1 MGARQAIETW
11 SSRISHGRRRALAG
25 EIPGGRRE
33 SLTVTLRL
41 YNTLSR
47 SVEEFRPVR
56 PGKVGLY
63 TCGPTVYDR
72 VHIGNLRTFVWED
85 VMCRVFRALSFET
98 TQIMNLTDI
107 DDKTIRGA
115 VAAELPLRE
124 FTEKHIATFFE
135 DLGTLGVVP
144 AALYPRATD
153 HIPEMVALVKKL
165 AARGHTYETD
175 GSVWFRIAT
184 FPAYGRL
191 SKIDLSAVQR
201 GARVADDEY
210 EKEDVRDFAVWKAA
224 KEGEPESAAWTT
236 ELGRGRPGWHLEC
249 SAMSMKYLGET
260 FDIHTGAVDNIF
272 PHHENE
278 IAQSEG
284 ATGKTFVNFWLHAEH
299 LLVDG
304 EKMSKS
310 KGNFYTLPDLLEKG
324 FSPCAIRY
332 LLVSVPYRMKLNFTL
347 DGLRGATSAVER
359 LESLDLRLR
368 EREGRKKK
376 EEEKISLKVN
386 TPEATGGGFAERVSA
401 ARRAAFDALEDDLN
415 TAGALGALFS
425 FVRATNVDLEAGHLS
440 ALDATAARGL
450 LSEIG
455 GDVLG
460 ILPRTAVVELTGVS
474 KGVSHAVGTL
484 TSATAAA
491 PDPSSPSKK
500 SSSDSPDV
508 GEAWILE
515 RIEARKQAR
524 KARDFVAADAIR
536 DELLGVGIVLEDTPQ
551 GVRWKR
557 KP

>member
-1 MGARQAIETW
+1 
-11 SSRISHGRRRALAG
+11 
-25 EIPGGRRE
+25 
-33 SLTVTLRL
+33 VTLRL

-56 PGKVGLY
+56 EGKVGLY
-63 TCGPTVYDR
+63 TCGPTVYNR

-115 VAAELPLRE
+115 VEAGLPLRE
-124 FTEKHIATFFE
+124 FTAGHIATFFE

-153 HIPEMVALVKKL
+153 HIPEMVELVKRL
-165 AARGHTYETD
+165 AARGHTYESD

-191 SKIDLSAVQR
+191 SKIDLSAVKR

-260 FDIHTGAVDNIF
+260 LDIHTGAVDNIF

-324 FSPCAIRY
+324 FSPRAIRY

-347 DGLRGATSAVER
+347 EGLRGATSAIER
-359 LESLDLRLR
+359 LESLDMRLG
-368 EREGRKKK
+368 EREEGRGN
-376 EEEKISLKVN
+376 EEEKTFSKVN
-386 TPEATGGGFAERVSA
+386 VPAGGAFAERVSA
-401 ARRAAFDALEDDLN
+401 ARRAVFDSLEDDLN

-425 FVRATNVDLEAGHLS
+425 FVKSTNVDLEAGHLS
-440 ALDATAARGL
+440 VAAASSARGL
-450 LSEIG
+450 LKAVAGDIFGIMPGTVAG
-455 GDVLG
+455 G
-460 ILPRTAVVELTGVS
+460 A
-474 KGVSHAVGTL
+474 
-484 TSATAAA
+484 
-491 PDPSSPSKK
+491 PSSPSGK
-500 SSSDSPDV
+500 SSSQPPDFE
-508 GEAWILE
+508 EAWILD
-515 RIEARKQAR
+515 RIEARRQAR
-524 KARDFVAADAIR
+524 KAREFKAADTIR
-536 DELLGVGIVLEDTPQ
+536 DELLGKGIVLEDTPQ

>member
-1 MGARQAIETW
+1 MGARPAIETW
-11 SSRISHGRRRALAG
+11 SSRISHGGRRALAG

-33 SLTVTLRL
+33 SPTVTLRL

-115 VAAELPLRE
+115 VAAGLPLRE

-135 DLGTLGVVP
+135 DLGTFGVVP

-153 HIPEMVALVKKL
+153 HIPEMVALVKRL
-165 AARGHTYETD
+165 AARGHTYESD

-324 FSPCAIRY
+324 FSPRAIRY
-332 LLVSVPYRMKLNFTL
+332 LLISVPYRMKLNFTF
-347 DGLRGATSAVER
+347 DGLKGATAAVER
-359 LESLDLRLR
+359 LESLDLRLSER
-368 EREGRKKK
+368 ERS
-376 EEEKISLKVN
+376 EENEKRKISLKG
-386 TPEATGGGFAERVSA
+386 EEREGEGFARRVAA

-425 FVRATNVDLEAGHLS
+425 FVKATNVDLEAGHLS
-440 ALDATAARGL
+440 ASDATAARGL
-450 LSEIG
+450 LREIAG
-455 GDVLG
+455 GVFG
-460 ILPRTAVVELTGVS
+460 ILPRTTVVGLTGVS
-474 KGVSHAVGTL
+474 ASIEVGTV
-484 TSATAAA
+484 TPAVAGA
-491 PDPSSPSKK
+491 PDPPSLSKK
-500 SSSDSPDV
+500 SSSESLDDD
-508 GEAWILE
+508 ETWIDD

>member
-1 MGARQAIETW
+1 
-11 SSRISHGRRRALAG
+11 
-25 EIPGGRRE
+25 
-33 SLTVTLRL
+33 VTLCL

-47 SVEEFRPVR
+47 SLEEFRPVR

-85 VMCRVFRALSFET
+85 VMCRVFRALSYET
-98 TQIMNLTDI
+98 TQVMNLTDI

-115 VAAELPLRE
+115 TAAGLPLRE
-124 FTEKHIATFFE
+124 FTDRHIATFFE
-135 DLGTLGVVP
+135 DLETLRVVP

-165 AARGHTYETD
+165 AARGHTYESD
-175 GSVWFRIAT
+175 GSTWFRIAT
-184 FPAYGRL
+184 FPGYGKL
-191 SKIDLSAVQR
+191 SRIDLSAVKR

-210 EKEDVRDFAVWKAA
+210 DKEDVRDFAVWKVA
-224 KEGEPESAAWTT
+224 KEGEPESATWAT

-284 ATGKTFVNFWLHAEH
+284 ATGKPFVNFWLHAEH

-304 EKMSKS
+304 EKMAKS
-310 KGNFYTLPDLLEKG
+310 KGNFYTLTDLLEKG
-324 FSPCAIRY
+324 FSPRAIRY
-332 LLVSVPYRMKLNFTL
+332 LLISVPYRMKLNFTFE
-347 DGLRGATSAVER
+347 GLKAAASAVER
-359 LESLDLRLR
+359 LESLDLRLS
-368 EREGRKKK
+368 EREGGKD
-376 EEEKISLKVN
+376 EGEEKISLKVN
-386 TPEATGGGFAERVSA
+386 ASEAAGGGFAERVSMA
-401 ARRAAFDALEDDLN
+401 HRAVFDSLEDDLN

-425 FVRATNVDLEAGHLS
+425 FVKATNVDLEAGHLS
-440 ALDATAARGL
+440 PADATAARGL
-450 LSEIG
+450 LREIAG
-455 GDVLG
+455 GIFG
-460 ILPRTAVVELTGVS
+460 ILVS
-474 KGVSHAVGTL
+474 AG
-484 TSATAAA
+484 A

-500 SSSDSPDV
+500 SPSESLGYD
-508 GEAWILE
+508 ETWIDE
-515 RIEARKQAR
+515 RIAARKAAK
-524 KARDFVAADAIR
+524 KARDFKAADAIR
-536 DELLGVGIVLEDTPQ
+536 EELVGKGILLEDTPH

>member
-1 MGARQAIETW
+1 M
-11 SSRISHGRRRALAG
+11 
-25 EIPGGRRE
+25 
-33 SLTVTLRL
+33 TLRL

-47 SVEEFRPVR
+47 SAEEFRPLR
-56 PGKVGLY
+56 PGRVGLY

-85 VMCRVFRALSFET
+85 VMCRVFRALSYET

-115 VAAELPLRE
+115 LAAGLPLRE
-124 FTEKHIATFFE
+124 FTERHIATFFE

-153 HIPEMVALVKKL
+153 HIPEMVAIVKRL
-165 AARGHTYETD
+165 AARGHTYESD
-175 GSVWFRIAT
+175 ASVWFRIAS

-191 SKIDLSAVQR
+191 SKIDLSAVKR

-224 KEGEPESAAWTT
+224 KEGEPDSAAWTT

-249 SAMSMKYLGET
+249 SAMSMKYLGEN

-310 KGNFYTLPDLLEKG
+310 KGNFHTLPDLLEKG
-324 FSPCAIRY
+324 FSPRAIRY

-347 DGLRGATSAVER
+347 DGLRGATAAVER
-359 LESLDLRLR
+359 LESLDLRLG
-368 EREGRKKK
+368 ERETRDGKK
-376 EEEKISLKVN
+376 EGEKISSKVN
-386 TPEATGGGFAERVSA
+386 TPEGSGGGFAERVA
-401 ARRAAFDALEDDLN
+401 EARAAVFFCLEDDLN

-425 FVRATNVDLEAGHLS
+425 FVKATNVDLEAGHLS
-440 ALDATAARGL
+440 ALDVTAARGL
-450 LSEIG
+450 LREIAG
-455 GDVLG
+455 GIFGVLAG
-460 ILPRTAVVELTGVS
+460 TATS
-474 KGVSHAVGTL
+474 AVG
-484 TSATAAA
+484 
-491 PDPSSPSKK
+491 PPGPSSPSKK
-500 SSSDSPDV
+500 SLSETPGVDGS
-508 GEAWILE
+508 WIDE
-515 RIEARKQAR
+515 RLEARKQAR
-524 KARDFVAADAIR
+524 KARDFKAADAIR
-536 DELLGVGIVLEDTPQ
+536 DELLGKGIILEDTPQ

-557 KP
+557 KS

>member
-1 MGARQAIETW
+1 M
-11 SSRISHGRRRALAG
+11 
-25 EIPGGRRE
+25 
-33 SLTVTLRL
+33 TLRL
-41 YNTLSR
+41 YNTLTR
-47 SVEEFRPVR
+47 SLEEFQPVR

-63 TCGPTVYDR
+63 TCGPTVYNR

-115 VAAELPLRE
+115 VEAGLPLRE
-124 FTEKHIATFFE
+124 FTAGHIATFFE

-144 AALYPRATD
+144 ATLYPRATD

-165 AARGHTYETD
+165 AARGHTYESD

-191 SKIDLSAVQR
+191 SKIDLSAVKR
-201 GARVADDEY
+201 GTRVADDEY

-224 KEGEPESAAWTT
+224 KEGEPESAAWPT

-260 FDIHTGAVDNIF
+260 LDIHTGAVDNIF

-284 ATGKTFVNFWLHAEH
+284 ATGKTFVRYWLHAEH

-310 KGNFYTLPDLLEKG
+310 KGNFYTLPDLLVKG
-324 FSPCAIRY
+324 FSPRAIRY

-347 DGLRGATSAVER
+347 EGLRGATSAVER

-368 EREGRKKK
+368 EREGRVEKEK
-376 EEEKISLKVN
+376 EEISLKVN
-386 TPEATGGGFAERVSA
+386 TPETAGGVFAERVSA
-401 ARRAAFDALEDDLN
+401 ARLAVFEALEEDLN

-425 FVRATNVDLEAGHLS
+425 FVKATNVDLEAGHLS
-440 ALDATAARGL
+440 ASDAAAARGL
-450 LSEIG
+450 LREIG
-455 GDVLG
+455 GGIFGVLAG
-460 ILPRTAVVELTGVS
+460 TA
-474 KGVSHAVGTL
+474 
-484 TSATAAA
+484 TSAGGS

-500 SSSDSPDV
+500 SEIFGSSGED
-508 GEAWILE
+508 EAWILD

-524 KARDFVAADAIR
+524 KARDFKAADAIR
-536 DELLGVGIVLEDTPQ
+536 DELLGKGIVLEDTPQ
-551 GVRWKR
+551 GARWKR

>member
-1 MGARQAIETW
+1 M
-11 SSRISHGRRRALAG
+11 
-25 EIPGGRRE
+25 
-33 SLTVTLRL
+33 TLRL
-41 YNTLSR
+41 YNTLTR

-115 VAAELPLRE
+115 VAAGLPLRE
-124 FTEKHIATFFE
+124 FTAGHIATFFE

-165 AARGHTYETD
+165 AARGHTYESD
-175 GSVWFRIAT
+175 GSIWFRIAT

-191 SKIDLSAVQR
+191 SKIDLSAVKR

-224 KEGEPESAAWTT
+224 KEGEPDSAAWTT

-284 ATGKTFVNFWLHAEH
+284 ATGKTFVNLWLHAEH

-324 FSPCAIRY
+324 FSPRAIRY

-347 DGLRGATSAVER
+347 EGLRGATSAVER
-359 LESLDLRLR
+359 LESLDMRLG
-368 EREGRKKK
+368 ERETASNG
-376 EEEKISLKVN
+376 EES
-386 TPEATGGGFAERVSA
+386 GGEGFARRVA
-401 ARRAAFDALEDDLN
+401 DARAAVFASLEDDLN

-425 FVRATNVDLEAGHLS
+425 FVKETNVDLEAGHLS
-440 ALDATAARGL
+440 APDAAAARAL
-450 LSEIG
+450 LKAVAGDIFGIMPGTVAG
-455 GDVLG
+455 GS
-460 ILPRTAVVELTGVS
+460 P
-474 KGVSHAVGTL
+474 
-484 TSATAAA
+484 
-491 PDPSSPSKK
+491 PSPSQK
-500 SSSDSPDV
+500 SSSESPGFD
-508 GEAWILE
+508 EAWIHG

-524 KARDFVAADAIR
+524 KARDFKAADAIR
-536 DELLGVGIVLEDTPQ
+536 DELLGRGIVLEDTPQ

>member
-1 MGARQAIETW
+1 M
-11 SSRISHGRRRALAG
+11 
-25 EIPGGRRE
+25 
-33 SLTVTLRL
+33 TLRL
-41 YNTLSR
+41 FNTLTR
-47 SVEEFRPVR
+47 TVEEFRPVR
-56 PGKVGLY
+56 EGKVGLY
-63 TCGPTVYDR
+63 TCGPTVYNR

-115 VAAELPLRE
+115 VESGLPLRE
-124 FTEKHIATFFE
+124 FTAGHIATFFE

-153 HIPEMVALVKKL
+153 HISEMVALVRKL
-165 AARGHTYETD
+165 ADRGHTYESD
-175 GSVWFRIAT
+175 GSFWFRIAT

-191 SKIDLSAVQR
+191 SKIDLSAVKR

-224 KEGEPESAAWTT
+224 KEGEPESASWTT

-284 ATGKTFVNFWLHAEH
+284 ATGKTFVNLWLHAEH

-324 FSPCAIRY
+324 FSPRAIRY

-347 DGLRGATSAVER
+347 EGLKAATSAVER
-359 LESLDLRLR
+359 LESLDMRLG
-368 EREGRKKK
+368 EREGRREK
-376 EEEKISLKVN
+376 EEISSKVN
-386 TPEATGGGFAERVSA
+386 MPEAAGEGFAERVTA
-401 ARRAAFDALEDDLN
+401 ARAAVFSSLEDDLN
-415 TAGALGALFS
+415 TAAALGALFS
-425 FVRATNVDLEAGHLS
+425 FVKATNMDLEAGHLS
-440 ALDATAARGL
+440 APDATAARGL
-450 LSEIG
+450 LSEVA
-455 GDVLG
+455 GDVFG
-460 ILPRTAVVELTGVS
+460 IL
-474 KGVSHAVGTL
+474 VG
-484 TSATAAA
+484 SAASA
-491 PDPSSPSKK
+491 PDAPVPSSPSKK
-500 SSSDSPDV
+500 SSSESIDLD
-508 GEAWILE
+508 ETWILE
-515 RIEARKQAR
+515 RIEARRQAR
-524 KARDFVAADAIR
+524 KARDFKGADAIR
-536 DELLGVGIVLEDTPQ
+536 DELLGKRIVLEDTPQ
-551 GVRWKR
+551 GVRWRR